1 MMIPMRLDFDR
12 LRLNC
17 RQKCRLKA
25 FFSASD
31 GIIADCFLKF
41 DRMFARFVEHDV
53 RPTFLRQSQIH
64 ALGRTR

>member
-1 MMIPMRLDFDR
+1 MPSEAL
-12 LRLNC
+12 
-17 RQKCRLKA
+17 
-25 FFSASD
+25 FSGSD

-53 RPTFLRQSQIH
+53 RPTFLRESQIH